1 MATVGGAMAL
11 ARVAR
16 LRRCWQVPA
25 SHDLWDNFVSTIWSD
40 EQWRHFFRM
49 PRALFHRLVGILR
62 PELEKA
68 DTVMRKAIPVEKR
81 VAIGVFSMAHKSTYI
96 VTAALF
102 GTGVA
107 TVGEIVVEFALAM
120 EKLLL
125 SRTVYLGNAREIMD
139 AFGRRGFPQVVGL
152 MDGCHCLIIPPLGL
166 RNAYVNRRGSYSV
179 ILQGTCDHTG
189 RFVDVELGWHGSAH
203 DARVARNSLI
213 YEAME
218 AGIYVPGNPS
228 INIRGQQ
235 IGPLILADCAYPI
248 RKWLMTPFKTPPT
261 LLDRRSSTRS

>member
-1 MATVGGAMAL
+1 
-11 ARVAR
+11 
-16 LRRCWQVPA
+16 
-25 SHDLWDNFVSTIWSD
+25 
-40 EQWRHFFRM
+40 
-49 PRALFHRLVGILR
+49 
-62 PELEKA
+62 
-68 DTVMRKAIPVEKR
+68 
-81 VAIGVFSMAHKSTYI
+81 
-96 VTAALF
+96 
-102 GTGVA
+102 
-107 TVGEIVVEFALAM
+107 M

-125 SRTVYLGNAREIMD
+125 SRTVYLGNPREIMD

-166 RNAYVNRRGSYSV
+166 RNAYVNRKGSYSV

-189 RFVDVELGWHGSAH
+189 TFVDVELGWHGSAH

-235 IGPLILADCAYPI
+235 IGPLILADSAYPI
-248 RKWLMTPFKTPPT
+248 RKWLMTPFKTPRTPKQKIFNQKLNRVRGAVERSFGRLKARWRCLT
-261 LLDRRSSTRS
+261 APLLVVEENVVPILVSCVILHNICETKGRVLDEGMRYRRRFVLPAPAPITEAEEKQKKKDGETVRNALADFFLTRRI